1 MKKYTVDLK
10 TAAYSDSIEITEPPD
25 TNHADNINQA
35 PKQRMANTAENHR
48 RIIAIEN
55 RKVQAVY
62 DTTDGGLNFIIKE
75 D

>member
-1 MKKYTVDLK
+1 MIKYSVDPK
-10 TAAYSDSIEITEPPD
+10 TAAYSDSIEFTVTTV

-35 PKQRMANTAENHR
+35 PKQLMANTADNHR

-62 DTTDGGLNFIIKE
+62 DTTDGGLNFIVKE

>member
-1 MKKYTVDLK
+1 MKKYTVDPK
-10 TAAYSDSIEITEPPD
+10 TATYSESIEITETTD

-35 PKQRMANTAENHR
+35 PKQLMANTAENHR

-55 RKVQAVY
+55 CKVQAAF
-62 DTTDGGLNFIIKE
+62 DETDGGLNFIIKE

>member
-1 MKKYTVDLK
+1 MKKYTVDPK
-10 TAAYSDSIEITEPPD
+10 TAAYSESIAITETTD

-35 PKQRMANTAENHR
+35 PKQLMANTAENHR

-55 RKVQAVY
+55 RKVQAAF
-62 DTTDGGLNFIIKE
+62 DETDGGLNFIIKE